1 MIRTKLAR
9 FFESDRS
16 CGWKPASSKKMRD
29 GALRS
34 IPPAVAAIQKPPS
47 PPSLFV
53 EITRLSSFPSG
64 ARWELARGNPHET
77 RVTNREI
84 TRGQTPSGMY
94 RCGNRPAHGFGI
106 FGRIEWAFGEL
117 LG

>member
-1 MIRTKLAR
+1 
-9 FFESDRS
+9 
-16 CGWKPASSKKMRD
+16 
-29 GALRS
+29 
-34 IPPAVAAIQKPPS
+34 
-47 PPSLFV
+47 
-53 EITRLSSFPSG
+53 FPSG

-117 LG
+117 LGYLLQKLLRQGSFLLAPRPDPQHNLGNSLQVPPPFHGLFQLLHAKLLFSMDSA